1 MSRVTMN
8 RLGNAKN
15 PNQGN
20 FKKVLCVCSAG
31 LLRSPTA
38 AWVLSQEPYNFN
50 TRCAGATGDFA
61 LIPVDE
67 VLLTW
72 AEEVV
77 CMSEEQA
84 EAIRYLLKVLGLY
97 NPPSVIS
104 LDIPDQFRYRD
115 PELVELI
122 KKRYDE
128 MEKEKA

>member
-1 MSRVTMN
+1 
-8 RLGNAKN
+8 
-15 PNQGN
+15 
-20 FKKVLCVCSAG
+20 
-31 LLRSPTA
+31 
-38 AWVLSQEPYNFN
+38 
-50 TRCAGATGDFA
+50 

-128 MEKEKA
+128 RKNGWPAKSVGTTLTWSPSSTDDPKQKSTLNF